1 MRTQH
6 VIVLLFAAV
15 LAGCNPQTPDP
26 ADVAD
31 RGAALLAPFKADLK
45 AALIDGMQEGPAAAI
60 AVCSEQAPAIAER
73 LSVHGVRMGRSS
85 HRLRNPDNAPPDWLR
100 STIDGYATQAVEL
113 APRVIDLGGGRSG
126 YVEPIVMQPLCLT
139 CHGETL
145 SPEIAASL
153 LAKYP
158 DDQAT
163 GFAEADFRGVF
174 WVEF

>member
-1 MRTQH
+1 MRRQH

-15 LAGCNPQTPDP
+15 LAGCTPPTPDP

-73 LSVHGVRMGRSS
+73 LSVDGVRMGRSS
-85 HRLRNPDNAPPDWLR
+85 HRLRNPENAPPDWLR
-100 STIDGYATQAVEL
+100 PTLDVYAAKAVEL
-113 APRVIDLGGGRSG
+113 SPRVFDLGDGRSG
-126 YVEPIVMQPLCLT
+126 YVEPILMQPLCLT
-139 CHGETL
+139 CHGEAL
-145 SPEIAASL
+145 PSDVAASL
-153 LAKYP
+153 QAKYP
-158 DDQAT
+158 QDRAT
-163 GFAEADFRGVF
+163 GFAEGDFRGVF